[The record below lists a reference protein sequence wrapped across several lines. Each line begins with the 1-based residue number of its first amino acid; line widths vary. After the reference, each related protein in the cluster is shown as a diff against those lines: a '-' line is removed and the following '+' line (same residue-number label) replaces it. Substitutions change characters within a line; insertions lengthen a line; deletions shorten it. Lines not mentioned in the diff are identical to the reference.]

1 MQCAANGH
9 MEHCWV
15 MTLSSGIPA
24 MSGPDFDTDESWFR
38 PELGGLKRGNV

>member
-9 MEHCWV
+9 MAACWA

-24 MSGPDFDTDESWFR
+24 TSGSGLDTDQSWFR